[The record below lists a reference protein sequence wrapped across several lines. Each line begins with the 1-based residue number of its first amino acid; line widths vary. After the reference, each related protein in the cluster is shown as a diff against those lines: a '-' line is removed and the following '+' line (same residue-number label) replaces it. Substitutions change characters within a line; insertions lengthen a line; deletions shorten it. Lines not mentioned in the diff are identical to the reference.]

1 MPTETKRDTREKRT
15 REILDAAV
23 AVLRERGYGGATMLA
38 IASRASASKETLYAW
53 FGNKSGLFE
62 AVIRANAS
70 QVDAALTAAL
80 EQSAPPQDALG
91 AFGRELLALLLS
103 EPALTINRAAISE
116 AASIPA
122 FGKILAAAG
131 RDAVAPKLILYL
143 DQQKQLGTLSFTDA
157 EDAAETLISLLLGDL
172 QVRRLLG
179 VVPKPDRTWIETR
192 ATRAVAQFMRLYGP
206 F

>member
-1 MPTETKRDTREKRT
+1 MPGNTKRQTREKRT
-15 REILDAAV
+15 QEILDAAV
-23 AVLRERGYGGATMLA
+23 AVLRDCGYAGATMLA
-38 IASRASASKETLYAW
+38 VANRASASKETLYAW

-70 QVDAALTAAL
+70 RVDAALTAAL
-80 EQSAPPQDALG
+80 EHSAPPEEALC
-91 AFGRELLALLLS
+91 AFGRELLALLLK

-116 AASIPA
+116 APSIPA

-131 RDAVAPKLILYL
+131 RDAVAPKLTLYL
-143 DQQKQLGTLSFTDA
+143 DQQKRLGTLSFADA
-157 EDAAETLISLLLGDL
+157 EDAAETLIGLLLGDL
-172 QVRRLLG
+172 QIRRLLG
-179 VVPKPDRTWIETR
+179 VIPTPDQAWIDTR